1 MKARIKLEARFSWVF
16 AEIEY
21 NEVVQEK
28 LQKFTKLIK
37 DRLLSV
43 IGFEP
48 SADINWSIEIQQPKL
63 YEFNEVMEMQE
74 KE

>member
-1 MKARIKLEARFSWVF
+1 MTAQIKLEARFSWVF

-21 NEVVQEK
+21 NEAVQEK
-28 LQKFTKLIK
+28 MQKFAQLIK

-48 SADINWSIEIQQPKL
+48 SADINWRIEIQQPKL
-63 YEFNEVMEMQE
+63 YDFNELVE
-74 KE
+74 KLEE